1 MTSPSSV
8 LLSDLKLKIFAA
20 SYHHGPRLPD
30 NDDDDVGD
38 NGDDDDDDDDDDG
51 ERVMMMMVTKIMMM
65 MIFTPTSGSKKSN
78 SGAQVYKEVSK
89 FLKLVNLERKILVMW
104 ACKMN
109 TSLI

>member
-1 MTSPSSV
+1 MDIIVYFARRHKSS
-8 LLSDLKLKIFAA
+8 KF
-20 SYHHGPRLPD
+20 
-30 NDDDDVGD
+30 
-38 NGDDDDDDDDDDG
+38 DDDDDSDDG
-51 ERVMMMMVTKIMMM
+51 SGQVVVMTMMTKIMMM
-65 MIFTPTSGSKKSN
+65 MIFTPTSGSTKSN